1 MKTALLE
8 QLNKTGEVYFRVRAY
23 PGAPQS
29 AWREVMADGSYRIAV
44 AAVPE
49 KGRANLELIKF
60 LATEFGLNRS
70 AIKIISGAADRFKL
84 VKIKL

>member
-8 QLNKTGEVYFRVRAY
+8 QLNKTGEVYFQVRAY
-23 PGAPQS
+23 PGAPQN
-29 AWREVMADGSYRIAV
+29 AWREIMADGSYRIAI
-44 AAVPE
+44 AAAPE

-60 LATEFGLNRS
+60 LAAEFGLNRS